1 MGVYGATIGV
11 AVAIGPLIGGALT
24 DGLGWQS
31 IFYLNVPIG
40 AAALALTYL
49 RLRESRDPH
58 ATRVDWAGVTTFSG
72 ALFLLVLALFKIPSF
87 SGVQLAAFAVSVSL
101 FATFRHLTLYLQ
113 NYLGYSPFQTGLRY
127 LPITVLA
134 FLFSAGVGALIGRVP
149 ARLLL
154 SGARNDGDRPA
165 AHVRDQSPGRNG
177 RRCSPAFSS
186 QARAPASWPAAAS
199 RLEADERSAPQRSRH
214 PRAPRLPAT
223 RAQPTKCRLG
233 TDRPFETPRA
243 MRAASCRSPQHQS
256 R

>member
-101 FATFRHLTLYLQ
+101 FAMFRHLTSTCRTTSATRPSRP
-113 NYLGYSPFQTGLRY
+113 GSATSRSP
-127 LPITVLA
+127 
-134 FLFSAGVGALIGRVP
+134 
-149 ARLLL
+149 
-154 SGARNDGDRPA
+154 
-165 AHVRDQSPGRNG
+165 
-177 RRCSPAFSS
+177 CSPSS
-186 QARAPASWPAAAS
+186 SAPAS
-199 RLEADERSAPQRSRH
+199 ER
-214 PRAPRLPAT
+214 
-223 RAQPTKCRLG
+223 
-233 TDRPFETPRA
+233 
-243 MRAASCRSPQHQS
+243 
-256 R
+256 